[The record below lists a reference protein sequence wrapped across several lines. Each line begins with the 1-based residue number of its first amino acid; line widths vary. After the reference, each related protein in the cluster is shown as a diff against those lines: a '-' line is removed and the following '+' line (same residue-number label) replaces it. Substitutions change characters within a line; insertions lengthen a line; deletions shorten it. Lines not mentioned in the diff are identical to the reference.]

1 MNIKES
7 LENDLKEALR
17 NNNEFKKGIIRMAL
31 SSIKFLE
38 KEQQKVLSDTEL
50 AAVMQKE
57 IKSRRE
63 SIADAEKA
71 NRPDTISGLN
81 SEISILEK
89 YLPEQMSESELDKL
103 IASAVGESN
112 ASTPADIGKVMK
124 IVMPKIQG
132 RAAADIV
139 SQRVRQQL
147 QNQG

>member
-1 MNIKES
+1 MNIKIL

-17 NNNEFKKGIIRMAL
+17 KNDEFNKGIIRMAL

-38 KEQQKVLSDTEL
+38 KEQQKELSDAEL
-50 AAVMQKE
+50 IAVMQKE

-71 NRPDTISGLN
+71 NRPNTISVLN

-89 YLPEQMSESELDKL
+89 YLPKQMSESELDAL
-103 IASAVGESN
+103 IVSAVSESN
-112 ASTPADIGKVMK
+112 ATTPADIGKVMK

>member
-1 MNIKES
+1 MNIKEA

-17 NNNEFKKGIIRMAL
+17 KNDEFNKGIIRMAL

-38 KEQQKVLSDTEL
+38 KEQKKEL
-50 AAVMQKE
+50 IDAELVAVIQKE

-71 NRPDTISGLN
+71 NRPETISVLK
-81 SEISILEK
+81 SEVSFLEK
-89 YLPEQMSESELDKL
+89 YLPEQLSESELDA
-103 IASAVGESN
+103 IISAAIGESA
-112 ASTPADIGKVMK
+112 ASSPGDIGKVMK

-132 RAAADIV
+132 RAAADVV
-139 SQRVRQQL
+139 SLRVRQLL